1 LAKTTST
8 KGKETK
14 TEGETSAKKITPEEE
29 KLAKDL
35 ETKRKR
41 AENLQK
47 LGFKPPLY
55 SEDEKNAWKKQIDDY
70 YTFFADLI
78 NTTNASNTDKENLK
92 YGSRRINE
100 QSIHYD
106 LLFTCED
113 LKKIVLEP
121 QWPNPDKEPLPP
133 PLINSI
139 QKRPPTRPDR

>member
-1 LAKTTST
+1 M
-8 KGKETK
+8 K

-29 KLAKDL
+29 KFAKDL

-139 QKRPPTRPDR
+139 QKRPPTRLDR